1 MDEAEINRL
10 YAELDQLVIQRNAA
24 DARIAEI
31 TEAIVASEEAGKNL
45 AAGPSGNREAEL

>member
-1 MDEAEINRL
+1 MTEIAGVILDEDEINRL

-31 TEAIVASEEAGKNL
+31 TEAIVASEEARKKD
-45 AAGPSGNREAEL
+45 AQP